1 VQSQRV
7 SVEEKIITMGYG
19 IIKENVKGI
28 SARESLKINT
38 PNRKTEYS
46 VN

>member
-1 VQSQRV
+1 MQSQRV

-19 IIKENVKGI
+19 IIKEIVKRM
-28 SARESLKINT
+28 SARESLKISP